1 MVGRN
6 PHKRFRLARLAGLG
20 LLVVGCAFPA
30 CAQVIE
36 VGPSGISSITG
47 PSIITAEGAR
57 AIVPERASAS
67 VSASASVGA
76 SAAAQPLLERAG
88 ETSDLSP
95 RLLEAIAYVESRFR
109 QSAVSPK
116 GAVGMMQLM
125 PGTASEL
132 GVDPHDPAQ
141 NAHGGAAYLRKML
154 VMFDND
160 VELAVAA
167 YNAGPEAV
175 KKHRGVPPFAETR
188 SYVAAV
194 MDYLARTSVP
204 ETR

>member
-6 PHKRFRLARLAGLG
+6 PPLRFRLARLAGPT
-20 LLVVGCAFPA
+20 LVAAGFTIPA
-30 CAQVIE
+30 WAQVIE
-36 VGPSGISSITG
+36 VGPSGISSISG
-47 PSIITAEGAR
+47 PAVITADGVR
-57 AIVPERASAS
+57 SIVPERAA
-67 VSASASVGA
+67 AKVGA
-76 SAAAQPLLERAG
+76 PASAQPLLERAG
-88 ETSDLSP
+88 QTSDLSP

-109 QSAVSPK
+109 QTAVSPK

-125 PGTASEL
+125 PGTANEL
-132 GVDPHDPAQ
+132 GVDPNDPAQ

-175 KKHRGVPPFAETR
+175 RKHDGVPPYAETR
-188 SYVAAV
+188 KYVAAV
-194 MDYLARTSVP
+194 MEYLARTSVP